1 LAEVCMVTDLR
12 LMDAQLWIMR
22 FPSIHVLIFCI
33 AMALLAEVAAYGVPR
48 KRDDL
53 ELNVKA

>member
-1 LAEVCMVTDLR
+1 MVIDLR
-12 LMDAQLWIMR
+12 LVDAQLWIMR
-22 FPSIHVLIFCI
+22 FSSIHVLIFCI

-48 KRDDL
+48 KGDDL